1 MQQANSQP
9 LPVSSAATPATP
21 AEPGPL
27 QGGQL
32 ALGAIMLAMANFLAV
47 LDTTI
52 ANVSVSNIAGSLGT
66 STSQGTYVITSYAVA
81 EVISVPL
88 TGWLAS
94 RFGAIRV
101 FATCFI
107 LFGVFSILCGMAN
120 SMNMLVLF
128 RVFLGLCGGPLM
140 PLSQTLMLRIFPK
153 DKGHAAIGLWSM
165 TTLVAPIMGPI
176 LGGIL
181 CDQYSWPYIFYVK
194 APFAIIAG
202 LMCWKLLQRYQGVVR
217 KLPIDKIGLGL
228 LIIWVAALQIML
240 DEGKD
245 HDWFASTRITVL
257 AIVAAIGFVAF
268 LIWELTERNPVV
280 DLRVFRHQGYRTSM
294 LTLSLG
300 FGAFFG
306 ITVLTPLWLQIY
318 MGYTATIAGYSTAMM
333 GVLAV
338 FLAPLIANLAT
349 KIDPRPMVFAGV
361 LWLGLWTLYRSH
373 ANMDMTF
380 WQISMPMFFQGIGMP
395 LFFVPLTGIALGA
408 VLPREMD
415 SAAGLMNFIR
425 TLSGA
430 FATSMVN
437 TGWEHETRYVRAEL
451 AGLTDSTGHATQAM
465 QQGGATLDQARGS
478 MEWMLQGQSVM
489 VATNKIFMIIAV
501 LFVLAAFAI
510 WLAPRPSRAV
520 DTSAVH

>member
-1 MQQANSQP
+1 MMSSSSSDNFPQP
-9 LPVSSAATPATP
+9 LS
-21 AEPGPL
+21 
-27 QGGQL
+27 GGKL
-32 ALGAIMLAMANFLAV
+32 ALGAICLAMANFLAI

-81 EVISVPL
+81 EAISVPL

-94 RFGAIRV
+94 RFGAMRV
-101 FATCFI
+101 FVTCLI
-107 LFGVFSILCGMAN
+107 MFGIFSALCGMAT

-128 RVFLGLCGGPLM
+128 RVFLGFAGGPLM
-140 PLSQTLMLRIFPK
+140 PLSQTLMIRIFPK
-153 DKGHAAIGLWSM
+153 DKSHAAIGIWSM

-181 CDQYSWPYIFYVK
+181 CDQFSWPYIFFVK
-194 APFAIIAG
+194 TPFAIVAG
-202 LMCWKLLQRYQGVVR
+202 LLCWKLLQQFETKATKSRMDLVGLVLLVV
-217 KLPIDKIGLGL
+217 
-228 LIIWVAALQIML
+228 WVAALQIML

-245 HDWFASTRITVL
+245 HDWFESGRIVTL
-257 AIVAAIGFVAF
+257 GIIALIGFVAF

-280 DLRVFRHQGYRTSM
+280 DLKVFRHRGYTTSM

-333 GVLAV
+333 GVLAI
-338 FLAPLIANLAT
+338 FLAPAIANLAT
-349 KIDPRPMVFAGV
+349 KIDPRPLVFIGV
-361 LWLGLWTLYRSH
+361 LWLGIWTLFRSH

-380 WQISMPMFFQGIGMP
+380 WQVSLPMLFQGIGMP
-395 LFFVPLTGIALGA
+395 LFFVPLTAIALGC
-408 VLPREMD
+408 VMDREMD

-437 TGWEHETRYVRAEL
+437 TSWENQTRYVKAEM
-451 AGLTDSTGHATQAM
+451 AGLTDQSGAATEAM
-465 QQGGATLDQARGS
+465 TNAGMGMDQTRGI
-478 MEWMLQGQSVM
+478 MDWMLQGQSVM
-489 VATNKIFMIIAV
+489 VATNQIFMVIAV
-501 LFVLAAFAI
+501 IFTVAAFVI
-510 WLAPRPSRAV
+510 WLAPRPTRAV
-520 DTSAVH
+520 DTSSVH

>member
-1 MQQANSQP
+1 MQQQASHEP
-9 LPVSSAATPATP
+9 LR
-21 AEPGPL
+21 
-27 QGGQL
+27 GGQL
-32 ALGAIMLAMANFLAV
+32 ALGATMLAMANFLAI

-81 EVISVPL
+81 EAISVPL
-88 TGWLAS
+88 TGWLAG

-101 FATCFI
+101 FVTCFI
-107 LFGVFSILCGMAN
+107 LFGLFSLLCGMAT

-128 RVFLGLCGGPLM
+128 RVFLGFCGGPLM

-153 DKGHAAIGLWSM
+153 EKSHAAIGLWSM

-181 CDQYSWPYIFYVK
+181 CDQYSWSYIFYVK
-194 APFAIIAG
+194 APFALLAG
-202 LMCWKLLQRYQGVVR
+202 VMCWQLLRR
-217 KLPIDKIGLGL
+217 FEMPTLKLPIDKIGLGL

-245 HDWFASTRITVL
+245 HDWFASPRIVTL
-257 AIVAAIGFVAF
+257 AIIAAIGFVSF

-280 DLRVFRHQGYRTSM
+280 DLRVFRHTGFRFSM

-338 FLAPLIANLAT
+338 FLAPLIANLASR
-349 KIDPRPMVFAGV
+349 IDPRPLVFIGV
-361 LWLGLWTLYRSH
+361 LWLGCWTLYRSH
-373 ANMDMTF
+373 ANMEMTF
-380 WQISMPMFFQGIGMP
+380 WQISLPMLFQGIGMP
-395 LFFVPLTGIALGA
+395 LFFVPLTAIALGC

-437 TGWEHETRYVRAEL
+437 TGWERETRYVRAEL
-451 AGLTDSTGHATQAM
+451 AGLTDRAGEASAAM
-465 QQGGATLDQARGS
+465 QQAGAGGGQVRGTLD
-478 MEWMLQGQSVM
+478 WLLQGQSVM
-489 VATNKIFMIIAV
+489 VATNKLFMLIGG
-501 LFVLAAFAI
+501 LFIVAAFVI
-510 WLAPRPSRAV
+510 WLAPRPTRQV
-520 DTSAVH
+520 DPGAAH

>member
-1 MQQANSQP
+1 MQQQASHAP
-9 LPVSSAATPATP
+9 LR
-21 AEPGPL
+21 
-27 QGGQL
+27 GGQL
-32 ALGAIMLAMANFLAV
+32 ALGATMLAMANFLAI

-81 EVISVPL
+81 EAISVPL
-88 TGWLAS
+88 TGWLAG

-101 FATCFI
+101 FVTCFI
-107 LFGVFSILCGMAN
+107 LFGLFSLLCGMAT

-128 RVFLGLCGGPLM
+128 RVFLGFCGGPLM

-153 DKGHAAIGLWSM
+153 EKSHAAIGLWSM

-194 APFAIIAG
+194 APFALLAG
-202 LMCWKLLQRYQGVVR
+202 VMCWQLLRR
-217 KLPIDKIGLGL
+217 FEMPTLKLPIDKIGLGL

-245 HDWFASTRITVL
+245 HDWFASPRIVTL
-257 AIVAAIGFVAF
+257 AIIAAIGFVSF

-280 DLRVFRHQGYRTSM
+280 DLRVFRHTGFRFSM

-338 FLAPLIANLAT
+338 FLAPLIANLASR
-349 KIDPRPMVFAGV
+349 IDPRPLVFIGV
-361 LWLGLWTLYRSH
+361 LWLGCWTLYRSH
-373 ANMDMTF
+373 ANMEMTF
-380 WQISMPMFFQGIGMP
+380 WQISLPMLFQGIGMP
-395 LFFVPLTGIALGA
+395 LFFVPLTAIALGC

-437 TGWEHETRYVRAEL
+437 TGWERETRYVRAEL
-451 AGLTDSTGHATQAM
+451 AGLTDRAGEASAAM
-465 QQGGATLDQARGS
+465 QQAGAGGGQVRGTLD
-478 MEWMLQGQSVM
+478 WLLQGQSVM
-489 VATNKIFMIIAV
+489 VATNK
-501 LFVLAAFAI
+501 LFLLIGGLFIVAAFVI
-510 WLAPRPSRAV
+510 WLAPRPTRQV
-520 DTSAVH
+520 DPGAAH

>member
-1 MQQANSQP
+1 MQH
-9 LPVSSAATPATP
+9 V
-21 AEPGPL
+21 AEPAPL
-27 QGGQL
+27 RGAQL
-32 ALGAIMLAMANFLAV
+32 ALGAGILAMANFLAV

-81 EVISVPL
+81 EAISVPL

-94 RFGAIRV
+94 RFGPIRV

-107 LFGVFSILCGMAN
+107 LFGLFSLLCGMAT

-140 PLSQTLMLRIFPK
+140 PLSQTLMMRIFPK
-153 DKGHAAIGLWSM
+153 DKAHAAIGIWSM

-194 APFAIIAG
+194 APFALLAG
-202 LMCWKLLQRYQGVVR
+202 VMCWKLLRPFESKTL
-217 KLPIDKIGLGL
+217 KLPIDKVGLVL
-228 LIIWVAALQIML
+228 LIVWVAALQIML

-245 HDWFASTRITVL
+245 HDWFESTRIVTL
-257 AIVAAIGFVAF
+257 AIIAAIGFVAF

-280 DLRVFRHQGYRTSM
+280 DLRVFRHRGYRTSM

-333 GVLAV
+333 GILAV

-349 KIDPRPMVFAGV
+349 KIDPRPMVFIGV
-361 LWLGLWTLYRSH
+361 LWLGGWTLYRSH

-380 WQISMPMFFQGIGMP
+380 WQISFPMFFQGIGMP
-395 LFFVPLTGIALGA
+395 LFFVPLTGIALGS
-408 VLPREMD
+408 VLAREME

-430 FATSMVN
+430 VATSMVN
-437 TGWEHETRYVRAEL
+437 TGWERETRYVRAEL
-451 AGLTDSTGHATQAM
+451 AGLTDRAGDTTQAM
-465 QQGGATLDQARGS
+465 QMAGAGEQSKGNL
-478 MEWMLQGQSVM
+478 EWLLQGQSVM

-501 LFVLAAFAI
+501 LFFVAAFAI
-510 WLAPRPSRAV
+510 WLAPRPKTQV
-520 DTSAVH
+520 DTSVVH

>member
-1 MQQANSQP
+1 MSDTSQKTFPQP
-9 LPVSSAATPATP
+9 LT
-21 AEPGPL
+21 
-27 QGGQL
+27 GG
-32 ALGAIMLAMANFLAV
+32 ALVLGTLCLAMANFLAI

-81 EVISVPL
+81 EAISVPL

-94 RFGAIRV
+94 RFGALRV
-101 FATCFI
+101 FVIC
-107 LFGVFSILCGMAN
+107 LLMFGVFSTLCGMAS

-128 RVFLGLCGGPLM
+128 RVFLGFSGGPLM
-140 PLSQTLMLRIFPK
+140 PLSQTLMMRIFPRN
-153 DKGHAAIGLWSM
+153 KGHVAIGIWSM

-176 LGGIL
+176 LGGVI
-181 CDQYSWPYIFYVK
+181 CDQFSWHYIFICK
-194 APFAIIAG
+194 TPFAIVAG
-202 LMCWKLLQRYQGVVR
+202 LMCWKMLQRYETQTAKSRIDVV
-217 KLPIDKIGLGL
+217 GLVL
-228 LIIWVAALQIML
+228 LVVWVSALQIML

-245 HDWFASTRITVL
+245 HDWFASTRIIVL
-257 AIVAAIGFVAF
+257 AIIALIGFISF

-280 DLRVFRHQGYRTSM
+280 DLKVFRHRGFTTSM
-294 LTLSLG
+294 VTLSLA

-318 MGYTATIAGYSTAMM
+318 MGYTATIAGYSTATM

-349 KIDPRPMVFAGV
+349 KMDPRPLVFAGV
-361 LWLGLWTLYRSH
+361 LWLGLWTLFRSQ
-373 ANMDMTF
+373 ADMSMTF
-380 WQISMPMFFQGIGMP
+380 SQISLPMLFQGIGMP

>member
-1 MQQANSQP
+1 MQH
-9 LPVSSAATPATP
+9 V
-21 AEPGPL
+21 AEPAPL
-27 QGGQL
+27 RGAQL
-32 ALGAIMLAMANFLAV
+32 VLGAGILAMANFLAV

-81 EVISVPL
+81 EAISVPL

-94 RFGAIRV
+94 RFGPIRV

-107 LFGVFSILCGMAN
+107 LFGLFSLLCGMAT

-140 PLSQTLMLRIFPK
+140 PLSQTLMMRIFPK
-153 DKGHAAIGLWSM
+153 DKAHAAIGIWSM

-194 APFAIIAG
+194 APFALLAG
-202 LMCWKLLQRYQGVVR
+202 VMCWKLLRPFESKTL
-217 KLPIDKIGLGL
+217 KLPIDKVGLVL
-228 LIIWVAALQIML
+228 LIVWVAALQIML

-245 HDWFASTRITVL
+245 HDWFESTRIVTL
-257 AIVAAIGFVAF
+257 AIIAAIGFVAF

-280 DLRVFRHQGYRTSM
+280 DLRVFRHRGYRTSM

-333 GVLAV
+333 GILAV

-349 KIDPRPMVFAGV
+349 KIDPRPMVFIGV
-361 LWLGLWTLYRSH
+361 LWLGGWTLYRSH

-380 WQISMPMFFQGIGMP
+380 WQISFPMFFQGIGMP
-395 LFFVPLTGIALGA
+395 LFFVPLTGIALGS
-408 VLPREMD
+408 VLAREME

-430 FATSMVN
+430 VATSMVN
-437 TGWEHETRYVRAEL
+437 TGWERETRYVRAEL
-451 AGLTDSTGHATQAM
+451 AGLTDRAGDTTQAM
-465 QQGGATLDQARGS
+465 QMAGAGEQSKGTL
-478 MEWMLQGQSVM
+478 EWLLQGQSVM

-501 LFVLAAFAI
+501 LFFVAAFAI
-510 WLAPRPSRAV
+510 WLAPRPKTQV
-520 DTSAVH
+520 DTSVVH

>member
-1 MQQANSQP
+1 MMSSSSSDNFPQP
-9 LPVSSAATPATP
+9 LS
-21 AEPGPL
+21 
-27 QGGQL
+27 GGKL
-32 ALGAIMLAMANFLAV
+32 ALGAICLAMANFLAI

-81 EVISVPL
+81 EAISVPL

-94 RFGAIRV
+94 RFGAMRV
-101 FATCFI
+101 FVTCLI
-107 LFGVFSILCGMAN
+107 MFGIFSALCGMAT

-128 RVFLGLCGGPLM
+128 RVFLGFAGGPLM
-140 PLSQTLMLRIFPK
+140 PLSQTLMIRIFPK
-153 DKGHAAIGLWSM
+153 DKSHAAIGIWSM
-165 TTLVAPIMGPI
+165 TTLVAPIMGLI

-181 CDQYSWPYIFYVK
+181 CDQFSWPYIFFVK
-194 APFAIIAG
+194 TPFAIAAG
-202 LMCWKLLQRYQGVVR
+202 LLCWKLLQQFETKATKSRMDLVGLVLLVV
-217 KLPIDKIGLGL
+217 
-228 LIIWVAALQIML
+228 WVAALQIML

-245 HDWFASTRITVL
+245 HDWFESGRIVTL
-257 AIVAAIGFVAF
+257 GIIALIGFVAF

-280 DLRVFRHQGYRTSM
+280 DLKVFRHRGYTTSM

-333 GVLAV
+333 GVLAI
-338 FLAPLIANLAT
+338 FLAPAIANLAT
-349 KIDPRPMVFAGV
+349 KIDPRPLVFIGV
-361 LWLGLWTLYRSH
+361 LWLGLWTLFRSH

-380 WQISMPMFFQGIGMP
+380 WQVSLPMLFQGIGMP
-395 LFFVPLTGIALGA
+395 LFFVPLTAIALGC
-408 VLPREMD
+408 VMDREMD

-437 TGWEHETRYVRAEL
+437 TSWENQTRYVKAEM
-451 AGLTDSTGHATQAM
+451 AGLTDQSGAATEAM
-465 QQGGATLDQARGS
+465 TNAGMGMDQTRGI
-478 MEWMLQGQSVM
+478 MDWMLQGQSVM
-489 VATNKIFMIIAV
+489 VATNQIFMVIAV
-501 LFVLAAFAI
+501 IFTVAAFVI
-510 WLAPRPSRAV
+510 WLAPRPTRAV
-520 DTSAVH
+520 DTSSVH

>member
-1 MQQANSQP
+1 MQH
-9 LPVSSAATPATP
+9 V
-21 AEPGPL
+21 AEPAPL
-27 QGGQL
+27 RGAQL
-32 ALGAIMLAMANFLAV
+32 ALGTGILAMANFLAV

-81 EVISVPL
+81 EAISVPL

-94 RFGAIRV
+94 RFGPIRV

-107 LFGVFSILCGMAN
+107 LFGLFSLLCGMAT

-140 PLSQTLMLRIFPK
+140 PLSQTLMMRIFPK
-153 DKGHAAIGLWSM
+153 DKAHAAIGIWSM

-194 APFAIIAG
+194 APFALLAG
-202 LMCWKLLQRYQGVVR
+202 VMCWKLLRPFESKTL
-217 KLPIDKIGLGL
+217 KLPIDKVGLVL
-228 LIIWVAALQIML
+228 LIVWVAALQVML

-245 HDWFASTRITVL
+245 HDWFESTRIVTL
-257 AIVAAIGFVAF
+257 AIIAAIGFVAF

-280 DLRVFRHQGYRTSM
+280 DLRVFRHRGYRTSM

-333 GVLAV
+333 GILAV

-349 KIDPRPMVFAGV
+349 KIDPRPMVFIGV
-361 LWLGLWTLYRSH
+361 LWLGGWTLYRSH

-380 WQISMPMFFQGIGMP
+380 WQISFPMFFQGIGMP
-395 LFFVPLTGIALGA
+395 LFFVPLTGIALGS
-408 VLPREMD
+408 VLAREME

-430 FATSMVN
+430 VATSMVN
-437 TGWEHETRYVRAEL
+437 TGWERETRYVRAEL
-451 AGLTDSTGHATQAM
+451 AGLTDRTGDTTQAM
-465 QQGGATLDQARGS
+465 QMAGAGEQSKGTL
-478 MEWMLQGQSVM
+478 EWLLQGQSVM

-501 LFVLAAFAI
+501 LFFVAAFAI
-510 WLAPRPSRAV
+510 WLAPRPKTQV
-520 DTSAVH
+520 DTSVVH